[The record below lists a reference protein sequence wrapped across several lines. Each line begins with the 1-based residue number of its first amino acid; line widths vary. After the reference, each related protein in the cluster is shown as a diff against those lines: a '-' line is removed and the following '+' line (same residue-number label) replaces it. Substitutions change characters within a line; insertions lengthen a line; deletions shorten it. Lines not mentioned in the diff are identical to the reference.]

1 MSSHSRNPDP
11 VLRLR
16 SGSAAETRGLARGL
30 AAALCEEPAPPG
42 LAVALVGALGAGKT
56 LFAKGLGEGFGL
68 APEHMASPTFT
79 IANEFALP
87 PGRPFA
93 RLVHADFYRME
104 AEAELEA
111 AGLLD
116 WLAPGALLV
125 AEWADRFPDALPA
138 DHLEVRL
145 EAADAAD
152 AGVAA
157 TPGEFAT
164 QGAADAAISAVAE
177 SANATGERVLCAR
190 AGGGAARRVLLRWA
204 ARCP

>member
-1 MSSHSRNPDP
+1 MSSSSRNPAE
-11 VLRLR
+11 LRLR

-30 AAALCEEPAPPG
+30 AAALCEKPAPPG
-42 LAVALVGALGAGKT
+42 LAIALVGALGAGKT
-56 LFAKGLGEGFGL
+56 LFAKGLGEELGL

-104 AEAELEA
+104 AESELEA

-125 AEWADRFPDALPA
+125 AEWADRFPNALPA

-145 EAADAAD
+145 ETAADAE
-152 AGVAA
+152 AGAAA
-157 TPGEFAT
+157 TPGAVPT
-164 QGAADAAISAVAE
+164 ADAAAE
-177 SANATGERVLCAR
+177 SADAAAESADAARVLCAR

>member
-42 LAVALVGALGAGKT
+42 LAIALVGALGAGKT

-125 AEWADRFPDALPA
+125 AEWADRFPAALPA

-145 EAADAAD
+145 EAAEASDAAE
-152 AGVAA
+152 
-157 TPGEFAT
+157 T
-164 QGAADAAISAVAE
+164 GAAE
-177 SANATGERVLCAR
+177 NANAAGERVLCAR

-204 ARCP
+204 AQCP